1 LTLKAVGCGIAASSF
16 FKYELPLW
24 SAKLGYADQEYM
36 GFEGEACMQ
45 PQEQPV
51 VKIGQLEIRYLMDGT
66 VTGAGTGM
74 FELTVPPGARVP
86 PAHSHRD
93 NEEIVYVLE
102 GTLRYSVDDEARDLK
117 PGERMYTARGSVHA
131 FSNPHDRPAR
141 ALVILT
147 PDIGAQ
153 YFHDIAE
160 IANAPGGP
168 SPAKLVE
175 VMTRYG
181 LVLAPPK
188 PPAAAAS

>member
-1 LTLKAVGCGIAASSF
+1 
-16 FKYELPLW
+16 
-24 SAKLGYADQEYM
+24 
-36 GFEGEACMQ
+36 MQ

-51 VKIGQLEIRYLMDGT
+51 VTIGQLEIRYLMDGT
-66 VTGAGTGM
+66 VSGAGVGM
-74 FELTVPPGARVP
+74 FELTIQPGARVP

-102 GTLRYSVDDEARDLK
+102 GMLRYSVDGETRDLK
-117 PGERMYTARGSVHA
+117 PGERMYTPRGSVHA

-141 ALVILT
+141 ALIVLT

-153 YFHDIAE
+153 YFRDIA
-160 IANAPGGP
+160 AVVGAAGGP
-168 SPAKLVE
+168 NPAAMKE

-188 PPAAAAS
+188 PPAGTA